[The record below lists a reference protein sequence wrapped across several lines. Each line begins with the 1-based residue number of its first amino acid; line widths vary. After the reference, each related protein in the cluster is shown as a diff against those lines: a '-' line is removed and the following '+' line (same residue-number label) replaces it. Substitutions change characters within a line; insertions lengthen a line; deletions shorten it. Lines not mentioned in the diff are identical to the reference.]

1 MRPFAV
7 AVASLACFAAAVA
20 ALSNQTPYC
29 YTLQEFGDGRVEYR
43 EFSNNADAFAYTS
56 SQGFWSDRPGVVN
69 EESGCSSDK
78 VHPWEATLGGVLG
91 LAGFGIPIASA
102 RRGGAPAM
110 LGAFAKTILGLAT
123 AFALVSL
130 VSIGAFIAPWL
141 IPFHWLAARRA
152 TRWMRGIWI
161 CAAAAC
167 AYAAGVLATWTLLR
181 HDSFWAEV
189 LPFGVAGLVVF
200 LFTAST
206 SAPVSQATDG
216 ACDRC

>member
-1 MRPFAV
+1 MVTLA
-7 AVASLACFAAAVA
+7 ALACFAAAVA
-20 ALSNQTPYC
+20 ILSNQTPYC
-29 YTLQEFGDGRVEYR
+29 YTLQEFSDGRVDYR
-43 EFSNNADAFAYTS
+43 EFSNDADAFAYTS

-78 VHPWEATLGGVLG
+78 VYLWEGMLGGLLA
-91 LAGFGIPIASA
+91 LAGFAIPIVSA
-102 RRGGAPAM
+102 RQGGAPAM

-141 IPFHWLAARRA
+141 IPFHWVAARRA
-152 TRWMRGIWI
+152 TRSMRGVWI
-161 CAAAAC
+161 CAGAAC
-167 AYAAGVLATWTLLR
+167 AYVAGALATWSLLGQ
-181 HDSFWAEV
+181 DSFWSRA

-206 SAPVSQATDG
+206 SAPVSEADG
-216 ACDRC
+216 VCDLY